1 MTKTT
6 ILRGAFIVLA
16 AASLSACE
24 ISDPRLN
31 TGISIGTNGVSM
43 QPSAQANVGGGLLQ
57 YTPPVN

>member
-6 ILRGAFIVLA
+6 ILRGAFIVLVA
-16 AASLSACE
+16 GILSACE

-31 TGISIGTNGVSM
+31 TGISIGTDGVSM
-43 QPSAQANVGGGLLQ
+43 QPSVQANVGGGLLQ